1 MRAVVWAGPAAS
13 TSRRVRAA
21 TTAGLSLD
29 MEAAARRLAAT
40 TAGLSVDVEAA
51 CQQQGCAPDCVVAKA
66 ARRLA
71 VEAAGLARDLA
82 GAPGVVA

>member
-13 TSRRVRAA
+13 TSRRLAA